1 MENKVVCIIQTRIG
15 SSRLPGKV
23 LKKIGNKTAVEHVV
37 ERIKRISSI
46 DEIIIAT
53 TIEERDDLV
62 EEEAK
67 RLGVNFY
74 RGSEDDVLSRY
85 YYAAKEYNGDVIVRV
100 TSDCPLIDSEVSG
113 NVIEFFLNNMDKYD
127 YVSNTLERTYPRG
140 LDTEVFSL
148 KALEKAFKEA
158 EIKRDREHV
167 TPYIWDNPK
176 LFRIYQY
183 KNQIDNSNFRWTLD
197 TAEDLELIRK
207 VYDYLKERGNEF
219 TMEEVLGLYK
229 KHPELKYINETV
241 EQKKV

>member
-1 MENKVVCIIQTRIG
+1 MQNKVVCIIQTRIG

-37 ERIKRISSI
+37 ERIKRISAI
-46 DEIIIAT
+46 DEVIIAT
-53 TIEERDDLV
+53 TIEERDDAV

-67 RLGVNFY
+67 RIGVNYY

-85 YYAAKEYNGDVIVRV
+85 YYAAKEYSGDVIVRV

-113 NVIEFFLNNMDKYD
+113 KIIEFFLSNMEKYD

-140 LDTEVFSL
+140 LDTEVFTL
-148 KALEKAFKEA
+148 KALEKAFNEA
-158 EIKRDREHV
+158 ESKRDREHV

-183 KNQIDNSNFRWTLD
+183 KEQVDNSNFRWTLD
-197 TAEDLELIRK
+197 TEEDLELIRK
-207 VYDYLKERGNEF
+207 VYDYLKGRGNEF

-229 KHPELKYINETV
+229 KHPELRYINEAV

>member
-1 MENKVVCIIQTRIG
+1 MCIIQTRIG

-23 LKKIGNKTAVEHVV
+23 LMNIGNKTAVENVV
-37 ERIKRISSI
+37 ERIKRVSLI
-46 DEIIIAT
+46 DEVIIAT
-53 TIEERDDLV
+53 TTEDRDNAV

-67 RLGVNFY
+67 RLGVNYY

-85 YYAAKEYNGDVIVRV
+85 YHAAKKYDGDVVVRI

-113 NVIEFFLNNMDKYD
+113 RIIEFFLKNRDKYD

-140 LDTEVFSL
+140 LDTEVFTF
-148 KALEKAFKEA
+148 KALEKAFNEA
-158 EIKRDREHV
+158 ESKRDREHV

-183 KNQIDNSNFRWTLD
+183 KEQADTSELRWTLD

-219 TMEEVLGLYK
+219 TMEEVLELYK
-229 KHPELKYINETV
+229 KHPELRYINEAV